1 MNDRATRL
9 EGNLSNLQDGSKAF
23 RILAVVLTVLGF
35 LVLGAGGLKL
45 LRLLRGIEMAVIAD
59 AVQTASGG
67 LIYFLLAWFARRASD
82 AFDSVA
88 ALIGELGEI
97 V

>member
-1 MNDRATRL
+1 MNDHSSRL
-9 EGNLSNLQDGSKAF
+9 EGNLTNLQDGSKAF
-23 RILAVVLTVLGF
+23 RVLAVVLTVLGF

-45 LRLLRGIEMAVIAD
+45 LRLLRGVDGSVIAD

-82 AFDSVA
+82 AFDAIA